1 MLNVFKYALIILL
14 SLFLLLCVGIAV
26 YAFVLMK
33 KRPPLALYEER
44 RKQADFI
51 PLSQIPERMVK
62 LLLEMEDDEFYSH
75 RGFSMGEIRS
85 AVKMNFRA
93 KKVVYGGSTITQ
105 QLAKNLYFDF
115 THHHLRKAVELL
127 IALEM
132 ERKLGKDRILAF
144 YMNIIYYGYGV
155 YGITDAAKFYFN
167 KPVAALTVNQ
177 MFMFAVLP
185 TWPTKGNPIQYPDV
199 FERCRNKRLNHLM
212 KTKPDQVLSR
222 EEAEAILAR
231 HADGLDPELRKAD
244 DFTRNYPKEVPL
256 INERFGP
263 HGRGDC

>member
-1 MLNVFKYALIILL
+1 MLNLLFCVLLILL
-14 SLFLLLCVGIAV
+14 CAGLLLCAGIAV

-44 RKQADFI
+44 RRQPDFI
-51 PLSQIPERMVK
+51 PLSQIPERMVR
-62 LLLEMEDDEFYSH
+62 LLLEMEDNEFYSH
-75 RGFSMGEIRS
+75 RGFSPGEIRS

-115 THHHLRKAVELL
+115 THHHLRKAAELL

-132 ERKLGKDRILAF
+132 ERKLGKDRILEL
-144 YMNIIYYGYGV
+144 YMNIIYYGNGV
-155 YGITDAAKFYFN
+155 YGISDAARFYFG
-167 KPVAALTVNQ
+167 KPVEELTVNQ

-212 KTKPDQVLSR
+212 KTKPDQVLTR
-222 EEAEAILAR
+222 EEADAIYAC
-231 HADGLDPELRKAD
+231 HADCLDPELRKPD
-244 DFTRNYPKEVPL
+244 DFTRSYPKEVPL